1 MEGTF
6 RPSATLMIDQ
16 LAMFTMDLAVV
27 VILLITSLFLKE
39 ERIMLIV
46 FGLLYLF
53 FSLSWHFYDKIVLFF
68 DTPILIA

>member
-1 MEGTF
+1 
-6 RPSATLMIDQ
+6 MIDQ
-16 LAMFTMDLAVV
+16 VAMFTADMLLV
-27 VILLITSLFLKE
+27 VILFIVSILWKE
-39 ERIMLIV
+39 QRKGLIV

>member
-1 MEGTF
+1 
-6 RPSATLMIDQ
+6 MIDQ
-16 LAMFTMDLAVV
+16 VAMFTADMLLV
-27 VILLITSLFLKE
+27 VILFIVSIVWKE
-39 ERIMLIV
+39 QRKGLIV